1 MRTKITNTEI
11 VAVVEGNADTLTERR
26 VLAAALHDVGVRQ
39 RLALLKAVAAET
51 EPLPRL
57 SAALQT
63 QLQENLAIAARRVGR
78 EYAERQ
84 RAGSDSASLPGWLE
98 TFTGTVRRVLTL
110 EKHRFGLSALAPALA
125 ASVAPLSVQ
134 REVVEAQKVRL
145 EVHQLPDSPTRL
157 RFYVDASAS
166 PEFLSEE
173 VTGVALAL
181 QEEGNLELQILIVPV
196 NAQGRGALEILAPA
210 VQGGVSLLGVAL
222 VTA

>member
-11 VAVVEGNADTLTERR
+11 VAVAEGSADTLTERR
-26 VLAAALHDVGVRQ
+26 VLAAALHDARVRQ
-39 RLALLKAVAAET
+39 RLTLLKSVAAET
-51 EPLPRL
+51 ELLPTL
-57 SAALQT
+57 TDALQT
-63 QLQENLAIAARRVGR
+63 RLQENLAIAARRVGR
-78 EYAERQ
+78 EHAERQ
-84 RAGSDSASLPGWLE
+84 AADSVSESLPGWLE
-98 TFTGTVRRVLTL
+98 TFTGTVRRVLIL

-125 ASVAPLSVQ
+125 ASAASLRVQ
-134 REVVEAQKVRL
+134 SEVMEAQNVRL
-145 EVHQLPDSPTRL
+145 EVHQLPGSPMRL

-196 NAQGRGALEILAPA
+196 NAQGRGALEIPAPA